1 MAKTTKRKAGE
12 SKIDA
17 SVTDVVELPESSAE
31 GTTETD
37 PEEVTIDEPVENM
50 TVTDIAEDDHDTPKD
65 ERGLDLLV
73 APDDALDVG
82 GVDDAI
88 PEPAE
93 EPDIEPTEVPDMDVS
108 ILPPTQ
114 HENGSSGG
122 FIPLLI
128 GGVVA
133 GAIGYG
139 IATFYPLNDGMGDM
153 SVQLAAQ
160 ADQIAAL
167 ETQIASIPAPDST
180 SVNAQISD
188 LSDQTAAQLDELSGR
203 LSTQVTDFDD
213 RLAVVEKAPDADGT
227 LSDTA
232 LAAYRRELDQLRA
245 ELTAQQE
252 NVISVA
258 ARAESDL
265 AAAREEAAQLEQEAI
280 ATAQAASMR
289 AALNRVATAVET
301 GAPFVDA
308 LSDFG
313 ATDLP
318 VALTDAAANGVAT
331 TAQLTQDF
339 PIAARSALATARAE
353 GVSDDASGIGGFLRS
368 QFDVRSTAP
377 QEGEGPDAVLSR
389 AEAAIKEGR
398 VVEALAELEALPE
411 VARAEMTDWTA
422 RATQRADVLDAI
434 ATLSETFN

>member
-1 MAKTTKRKAGE
+1 VAKTTKPKVGE

-17 SVTDVVELPESSAE
+17 SVTDAVELLESSAE
-31 GTTETD
+31 ATIDTDTE
-37 PEEVTIDEPVENM
+37 EIVIDEPVENM
-50 TVTDIAEDDHDTPKD
+50 TVTDIAEDYRDTPED
-65 ERGLDLLV
+65 EGGLNLVV
-73 APDDALDVG
+73 APDDALDGG
-82 GVDDAI
+82 GVVDAI
-88 PEPAE
+88 LGPAE
-93 EPDIEPTEVPDMDVS
+93 EPDMGGS

-114 HENGSSGG
+114 HESRSFGG

-139 IATFYPLNDGMGDM
+139 IATFYILNDGTSGV
-153 SVQLAAQ
+153 SVQLAEQ

-167 ETQIASIPAPDST
+167 EMQIANIPVPDLVSL
-180 SVNAQISD
+180 NAQISD
-188 LSDQTAAQLDELSGR
+188 LSDQTAVQLDEFSER
-203 LSTQVTDFDD
+203 LSTQITDFDD
-213 RLAVVEKAPDADGT
+213 RLPVVEKAPDADGT
-227 LSDTA
+227 LSNTA

-252 NVISVA
+252 NVMSVA
-258 ARAESDL
+258 AEAESNL

-280 ATAQAASMR
+280 ATAQAASVR

-339 PIAARSALATARAE
+339 PIAARSALATARAR

-398 VVEALAELEALPE
+398 VADALAELEALPE
-411 VARAEMTDWTA
+411 VSRAEMADWTA
-422 RATQRADVLDAI
+422 LATQRADVLDAI
-434 ATLSETFN
+434 ATFSETFN